1 MKRKIQNSCNKKAF
15 TLAEVLITLGIIGV
29 VAALT
34 IPALINNQQKQAT
47 VSQVKEIY
55 SILSQATN
63 QINSDC
69 GGDISTC
76 LTNPNAAAGNTAEN
90 AEVAGIYEQKLSV
103 VKDCATNSSGC
114 FPSGGYK
121 YLNTVDDWYNPETNT
136 VFYKIVIKNGMS
148 IAFAWEGPTNVRYF
162 NIYVDINGT
171 KGPNVVGKDLF
182 WFIYDRDL
190 KVLEPMS
197 GNYGFGCIPN
207 TPTNG
212 EACAGRI
219 LQEGAV
225 NYY

>member
-1 MKRKIQNSCNKKAF
+1 MKKKFPNSFQNAF

-34 IPALINNQQKQAT
+34 IPALMNNQQKQAT

-55 SILSQATN
+55 SILSQATT
-63 QINSDC
+63 QINNDC
-69 GGDISTC
+69 GGDITGC
-76 LTNPNAAAGNTAEN
+76 LANPNAAAGNAAEN
-90 AEVAGIYEQKLSV
+90 ADVASFYKQNLSV

-114 FPSGGYK
+114 FPGGGYK
-121 YLNTVDDWYNPETNT
+121 YLNNVDNWYNLETSANN
-136 VFYKIVIKNGMS
+136 YKIVIKNGMS
-148 IAFAWEGPTNVRYF
+148 IAFNWNGPTNIRYF
-162 NIYVDINGT
+162 DIFVDINGLNQ
-171 KGPNVVGKDLF
+171 PNIVGKDLF

-190 KVLEPMS
+190 KVIEPLS
-197 GNYGFGCIPN
+197 DKYGWGCVPN

-219 LQEGAV
+219 IQEGAI